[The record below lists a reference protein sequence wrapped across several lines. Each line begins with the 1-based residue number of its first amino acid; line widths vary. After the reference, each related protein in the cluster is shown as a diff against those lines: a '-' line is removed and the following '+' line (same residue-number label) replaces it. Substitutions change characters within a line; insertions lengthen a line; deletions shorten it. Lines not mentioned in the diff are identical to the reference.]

1 MAKDPSRRDMLRVS
15 LHEQD
20 IKELMSRYPK
30 LSRTEICDVITRE
43 GPMRGTVESVLE
55 RLSSN
60 KR

>member
-1 MAKDPSRRDMLRVS
+1 MLRVS
-15 LHEQD
+15 LLEQD
-20 IKELMSRYPK
+20 INELMSRYPK